1 MPLLDI
7 ILIGAAIVFA
17 WAGWRKGFV
26 AGVLSLVGFLGG
38 GILGALV
45 LPSAAEAFTQN
56 EFVKVIIVLVGIIAC
71 AVIGQLLATILGS
84 RIRSALTWKPIRYVD
99 NAAGALLNV
108 IALALVVWII
118 AMVAS
123 VVPSS
128 TVTNQVNSSQVLITL
143 DSLMPAQVR
152 NVFSGVRNLVSQ
164 TGVPR
169 VFAGISQVTG
179 PQVPPPDDGITA
191 DVADAVRGSI
201 VRVSGSTPECD
212 GGVSGSGFVI
222 APEIVATNA
231 HVVAGVE
238 RPLVRLRA
246 SDSSLPGTVI
256 HFDPNLDIALIG
268 VPGLR
273 QPALPLLNA
282 KAATGDDAVVAGFPE
297 SGPFVAQAA
306 RVRALMDAVG
316 DDIYG
321 QAGVEREIYVLRTS
335 VRPGNSGGPLLDRD
349 GRVMGMVFGADKGEE
364 QTAYAISSRHLRDAI
379 DGSGSGPVGT
389 GTCRLPD

>member
-7 ILIGAAIVFA
+7 VLIGAAIVFA

-38 GILGALV
+38 GIVGALV
-45 LPSAAEAFTQN
+45 LPSAVEAFTQN

-179 PQVPPPDDGITA
+179 PQVPPPDDGITT

>member
-1 MPLLDI
+1 MPILDI
-7 ILIGAAIVFA
+7 ILVGAVIVFA

-45 LPSAAEAFTQN
+45 LPSAADAFTQN

-99 NAAGALLNV
+99 NAAGAVVNV

-128 TVTNQVNSSQVLITL
+128 AVTNQVNSSRMIVTL

-152 NVFSGVRNLVSQ
+152 NVFSGARNLVSQ
-164 TGVPR
+164 TDVPR
-169 VFAGISQVTG
+169 VFAGIAQVTG
-179 PQVPPPDDGITA
+179 PQVPPPDDGIA
-191 DVADAVRGSI
+191 SGIAEAVRGSI

-246 SDSSLPGTVI
+246 SDSLLPGTVI
-256 HFDPNLDIALIG
+256 HFDPNLDIALID

-273 QPALPLLNA
+273 QPALPLLKV

-306 RVRALMDAVG
+306 RVRALMNAVG

-321 QAGVEREIYVLRTS
+321 TAGVEREIYVLRTS
-335 VRPGNSGGPLLDRD
+335 VRPGNSGGPLVDGD
-349 GRVMGMVFGADKGEE
+349 GRVMGMVFGSDKGEE
-364 QTAYAISSRHLRDAI
+364 QTAYAISARHLRDAV
-379 DGSGSGPVGT
+379 DGSGSERVDT
-389 GTCRLPD
+389 GTCRLAD

>member
-7 ILIGAAIVFA
+7 VLIGAAIVFA

>member
-179 PQVPPPDDGITA
+179 PQVPPPDDGITT